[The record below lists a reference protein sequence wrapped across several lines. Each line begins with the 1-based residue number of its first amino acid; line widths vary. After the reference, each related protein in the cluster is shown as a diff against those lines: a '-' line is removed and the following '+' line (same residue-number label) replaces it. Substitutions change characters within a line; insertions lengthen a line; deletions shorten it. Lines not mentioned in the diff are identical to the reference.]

1 MLNYVWIALIVIG
14 VLVAVGTDLHEQ
26 GVNKYRNG
34 TEIETVVQFDQSF
47 SPECTRPQH
56 GMLVIAADSYNAFYG
71 LTKTGKD
78 TIYQTVMLTLSSAH
92 TGSIVLDVTEKTPTL
107 WQEMARVSGTK
118 EKLFGQITSVKME
131 SGKVAI
137 VKFVLNSVSFVKM
150 RQVTQAA
157 FEYAGRAVEIAL
169 GLIGIMALWLGVM
182 KVADQAGLIKI
193 IARMLKPITRLLF
206 PEVPSEHPA
215 MGSVIMNISANLLGL
230 SNAATPFGLKAME
243 ELDTLNPKK
252 GTATN
257 AMCTFLAINTG
268 GLVLIPATAIA
279 LRASMGSSEPAIII
293 GTSIFGASCAT
304 VVGVLSAKLLQRL
317 PVFKRQLETGTESE
331 GADRTGIDQE
341 KTKSQE

>member
-26 GVNKYRNG
+26 SVNKYRNG
-34 TEIETVVQFDQSF
+34 IEMEAAVQFDQPF
-47 SPECTRPQH
+47 SLESTRPQH
-56 GMLVIAADSYNAFYG
+56 GVLVIPADSYNAFYG

-78 TIYQTVMLTLSSAH
+78 TIYQTIMLTLSSAQ
-92 TGSIVLDVTEKTPTL
+92 TGSVVLNVTEKTPSL
-107 WQEMARVSGTK
+107 WQQMARDGGTK
-118 EKLFGQITSVKME
+118 DKLFGQVTSVKME
-131 SGKVAI
+131 SGKVAV

-150 RQVTQAA
+150 RRVTQAA
-157 FEYAGRAVEIAL
+157 FDYAGRAVEIAI

-182 KVADQAGLIKI
+182 KVAEQAGSIKM
-193 IARMLKPITRLLF
+193 IARLLKPITRLLF
-206 PEVPSEHPA
+206 PEVPPEHPA

-243 ELDTLNPKK
+243 ELDTLNRKK

-279 LRASMGSSEPAIII
+279 LRASMGSSDPAIII

-317 PVFKRQLETGTESE
+317 PVFKRQLETAAESE
-331 GADRTGIDQE
+331 GSSETGTQEE
-341 KTKSQE
+341 KTKPQE

>member
-1 MLNYVWIALIVIG
+1 MLNYVWLALIVIA
-14 VLVAVGTDLHEQ
+14 VLVAVGIDLHEQ
-26 GVNKYRNG
+26 GVNRYRNG
-34 TEIETVVQFDQSF
+34 VEMEAVVWFDQPF
-47 SPECTRPQH
+47 FPESTKPQH
-56 GMLVIAADSYNAFYG
+56 GTLVIPADFYNAFYG
-71 LTKTGKD
+71 LSITRHD
-78 TIYQTVMLTLSSAH
+78 TIYQSAIVTLSSTQA
-92 TGSIVLDVTEKTPTL
+92 GSIVLNVTEKMPTL
-107 WQEMARVSGTK
+107 WQDMAKATGTK
-118 EKLFGQITSVKME
+118 DKLLGKITAVSVNGEKEVSIRM
-131 SGKVAI
+131 
-137 VKFVLNSVSFVKM
+137 VLNPVTFAKM

-157 FEYAGRAVEIAL
+157 FDYAGRAVEIAL

-206 PEVPSEHPA
+206 PEIPSDHPS
-215 MGSVIMNISANLLGL
+215 MGSMIMNISANLLGL

-279 LRASMGSSEPAIII
+279 LRASMGSSDPAIII

-304 VVGVLSAKLLQRL
+304 IAGVLSAKLMQRL
-317 PVFKRQLETGTESE
+317 PVFKKQLEVEEIKKPEGMEEKGTPQ
-331 GADRTGIDQE
+331 DN
-341 KTKSQE
+341 TKS